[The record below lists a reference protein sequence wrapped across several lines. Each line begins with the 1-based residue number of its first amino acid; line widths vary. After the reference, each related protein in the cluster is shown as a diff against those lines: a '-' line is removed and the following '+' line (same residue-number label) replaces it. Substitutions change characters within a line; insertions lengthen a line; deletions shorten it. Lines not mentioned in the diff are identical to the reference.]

1 MNRQLKRIEQT
12 LHSLEKTAT
21 VAPAQTTAAVEPIA
35 SQSSTAQSRTVSF
48 QLSPAPQ
55 SRSATPAVKPAPPT
69 ASPAITSSP
78 ATTVEPAPPVATFVT
93 ITSDSADVSEKFKLP
108 TFTNQT
114 NTNHPTLAASSFGSG
129 NLGFSR
135 HQNGS
140 NPDLALNLLQ
150 ETLTLLQ
157 SWRSELQTVIRRI
170 QEIYREGPIVDGWLE
185 CSTQKVEATTEILRH
200 AEVSHLM
207 GYVEQICADPSSTQP
222 EYRLCGLSADGRVW
236 SSPCP
241 QSQLASISLAISRHQ
256 KLQPLLQRQHVLENH
271 LQQAAVITTKVHS
284 QIQAL

>member
-1 MNRQLKRIEQT
+1 MTDCEERSTFMNRQLKRIEQT
-12 LHSLEKTAT
+12 LHSLEKAAAT
-21 VAPAQTTAAVEPIA
+21 SATFPQTTTPSDTPEHLGQAIPAASEAAPSA
-35 SQSSTAQSRTVSF
+35 TVSF
-48 QLSPAPQ
+48 HVHRSSDNLPHTVADASQPPSLQLPTGP
-55 SRSATPAVKPAPPT
+55 ATPLPT
-69 ASPAITSSP
+69 TQ
-78 ATTVEPAPPVATFVT
+78 PVQPLV
-93 ITSDSADVSEKFKLP
+93 IEGEEIPSGEKFKLP
-108 TFTNQT
+108 TFT
-114 NTNHPTLAASSFGSG
+114 G

-157 SWRSELQTVIRRI
+157 GWRVELQQVIRAI

-207 GYVEQICADPSSTQP
+207 GYVESICNDPSAAQP
-222 EYRLCGLSADGRVW
+222 EYRLCGLSDDGRVW

-241 QSQLASISLAISRHQ
+241 QSQLASLSLAIARHQ
-256 KLQPLLQRQHVLENH
+256 KLQPLLQRKLTLEKQLN
-271 LQQAAVITTKVHS
+271 QAAEITAKVHG
-284 QIQAL
+284 QVQAL